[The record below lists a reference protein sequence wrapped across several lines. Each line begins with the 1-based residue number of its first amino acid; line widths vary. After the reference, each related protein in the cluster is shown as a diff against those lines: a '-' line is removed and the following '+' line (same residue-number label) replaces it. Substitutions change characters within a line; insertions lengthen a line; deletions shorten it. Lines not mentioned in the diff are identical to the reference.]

1 MLSCKKTVNFPV
13 LIFPR
18 LANLLIFLLSRMTG
32 NTEAGKTTNAS
43 DAKNQSLMKATTT
56 STISEVVSF
65 KNEAKASVNAERKR
79 VTSLVTRE
87 IRVPLGCRE
96 KKDKDM
102 NCRCRASRF
111 RTSW

>member
-13 LIFPR
+13 LICPR

-32 NTEAGKTTNAS
+32 STEAGKTTNAS

-65 KNEAKASVNAERKR
+65 KNEAKASVNAGSQKGDIVGDPGDQRPTGMTGKKR
-79 VTSLVTRE
+79 QGHELQMS
-87 IRVPLGCRE
+87 
-96 KKDKDM
+96 
-102 NCRCRASRF
+102 S
-111 RTSW
+111 